1 MGWMQKLYELYT
13 ALENEQSLIGCEFTR
28 KEIKYE
34 VFLDKDGTFVSVKS
48 VPKDEGS
55 SIVPTLPAA
64 EARTGTEKIPAPLVE
79 QFDYFCTNGTDRGK
93 FDAYLRQLEEWAD
106 CGPDCL
112 KKIAAYLEKE
122 ELEEKVKD
130 AFPNIKP
137 KDVIC
142 FSIQGDGNDIYRLHE
157 RSEVMDSWRRRFA
170 DIVSSGQNENSLCY
184 VLGKKQLPMCL
195 KHSKVQGNAKLISA
209 KDQEFPFQYK
219 GRFMDDCSSAKISYE
234 ATLKAHAALR
244 WLIDHQSWRQHG
256 MIFVIWSLGKRKIPS
271 PGMGWPM
278 NIKTQDEIDTFEG
291 YAKAVNRAANGLR
304 EDLKDFKK
312 DRLRQVVILGMRAAT
327 DGRMSIIYYQEIE
340 GNDYVQRLE
349 QWQETCACKLYDKT
363 VRKYVFRAPGPSE
376 IAKAVYGEELVQT
389 AENDKRDET
398 TASKI
403 MRVFRLEL
411 MHCINEG
418 RKLPSVMVQ
427 QAFDRAIFPVKYQ
440 KDDKWDEGGWRKSV
454 AVTCAL
460 IRKRW
465 LDEGLPDVLT
475 DPDTLNN
482 SEEFLCGKL
491 FAVLERMEEK
501 SREKKEKA
509 NNKANVITIAL
520 SKMPAFVRNPSGGFM
535 AIHEK
540 LLLNIASLESD
551 ASFYQNL
558 IGDLLSRISLSG
570 KKALGW
576 GFLIGYAVQ
585 RDSFF
590 RKQEKTVRPLFEYR
604 FPESRSEKFG
614 CMLAIADQLEVE
626 ATRTRRTIMEKEV
639 LSDQVAEA
647 VADNEDGARETD
659 SESHEGRTNALRY
672 MNAFA
677 MKPLMTWRQIHA
689 SLIPYI
695 EKSGKR
701 ADRFLYYLSMVEK
714 GISEDELTTDPL
726 SVEFLEGF
734 YRMRRMLRFGKM
746 ENTNFESTDE
756 NCILSRTQA
765 YGIMIGLADRIE
777 RYAMKDR
784 EERMTNAYRYIAVM
798 GNTPER
804 TWPYLRSRLDP
815 YLKML
820 RGKGKKLEEKI
831 RKCEDWLA
839 DNPEKTGPLRDTYL
853 HYFYSAR

>member
-13 ALENEQSLIGCEFTR
+13 ALENEQSLIGWEFTR

-34 VFLDKDGTFVSVKS
+34 VFLDKDGSFVSVKS
-48 VPKDEGS
+48 VSKDEGS

-79 QFDYFCTNGTDRGK
+79 QFDYFCTNGNDRGK

-106 CGPDCL
+106 NGPDCL
-112 KKIAAYLEKE
+112 KVLAAYLEKE
-122 ELEEKVKD
+122 KLEEKVKTD
-130 AFPNIKP
+130 IPNIKP
-137 KDVIC
+137 KDIIC
-142 FSIQGDGNDIYRLHE
+142 FSIQGDGHDIYRLHE
-157 RSEVMDSWRRRFA
+157 RPEVKDSWRRRFA
-170 DIVSSGQNENSLCY
+170 DIIASGQGDNSFCY
-184 VLGKKQLPMCL
+184 VLGKKQLPICN

-219 GRFMDDCSSAKISYE
+219 GRFIDDCSSARISYE

-244 WLIDHQSWRQHG
+244 WLIDHQSWRKHG
-256 MIFVIWSLGKRKIPS
+256 MIFVIWSLGRRKIPS

-278 NIKTQDEIDTFEG
+278 NIKAQEAIDTFEG
-291 YAKAVNRAANGLR
+291 YAKAVNGAAKGLR
-304 EDLKDFKK
+304 EDLEGFKK

-349 QWQETCACKLYDKT
+349 QWQKTCAWRLYDYT
-363 VRKYVFRAPGPSE
+363 VQKYVFRTPEPTE
-376 IAKAVYGEELVQT
+376 LAKAVYGEDLVQT
-389 AENDKRDET
+389 AKNDNRDET
-398 TASKI
+398 TATKI

-427 QAFDRAIFPVKYQ
+427 QAFDRAVFPVKYQ

-465 LDEGLPDVLT
+465 LDEGQLDVLT
-475 DPDTLNN
+475 DHDTLNN
-482 SEEFLCGKL
+482 SEDFLCGKL

-501 SREKKEKA
+501 AREKKEKA
-509 NNKANVITIAL
+509 NNKANVITITL
-520 SKMPAFVRNPSGGFM
+520 SKMPAFVRNPSEGFM
-535 AIHEK
+535 TIHEK
-540 LLLNIASLESD
+540 LLPNIASLGSE
-551 ASFYQNL
+551 ASFYQNM
-558 IGDLLSRISLSG
+558 IGDLLSRIRLSG
-570 KKALGW
+570 RKALGW
-576 GFLIGYAVQ
+576 GFLIGYAAQ

-590 RKQEKTVRPLFEYR
+590 KKQEKTERPFFEYR
-604 FPESRSEKFG
+604 FPENRSEKFG
-614 CMLAIADQLEVE
+614 CMLAIADQLEAE
-626 ATRTRRTIMEKEV
+626 ATRSRRFVKDKEV
-639 LSDQVAEA
+639 LSEAIEDDVAESEDKTES
-647 VADNEDGARETD
+647 ADN
-659 SESHEGRTNALRY
+659 ESHEGRTNALRY

-677 MKPLMTWRQIHA
+677 MKPLMTWRQIHT

-701 ADRFLYYLSMVEK
+701 ADRYLYYLSKIEK
-714 GISEDELTTDPL
+714 AFSEDELSQEPL

-746 ENTNFESTDE
+746 EDVNYESSDE
-756 NCILSRTQA
+756 NCIQSRTQA

-784 EERMTNAYRYIAVM
+784 EERITNAYRYIAVM
-798 GNTPER
+798 GNAPER

-815 YLKML
+815 YLKL
-820 RGKGKKLEEKI
+820 LKGKGKKLEDKI
-831 RKCEDWLA
+831 RECEDWLA